1 MAGKI
6 RADTIQGDSQLKLNI
21 GEVTYIEVNAN
32 SFNIAQP
39 LNVTSTATFS
49 NTVTFSSSLG
59 NITTANL
66 TSTGNVSATG
76 TLNVSGVSTLAN
88 INSTGVST
96 FGGAQIGRIGALA
109 NVSLNVTPDFATN
122 NFFTLTLDG
131 NLTFQAPLNISTGQ
145 AGVIFLVQDGTG
157 SRAASFNTFYRFPA
171 QTAPTLT
178 TTAGAV
184 DMLTYVVKSSTEI
197 LCDVVLDIR

>member
-1 MAGKI
+1 
-6 RADTIQGDSQLKLNI
+6 L
-21 GEVTYIEVNAN
+21 
-32 SFNIAQP
+32 
-39 LNVTSTATFS
+39 
-49 NTVTFSSSLG
+49 TVT
-59 NITTANL
+59 
-66 TSTGNVSATG
+66 
-76 TLNVSGVSTLAN
+76 GVSTLAN

>member
-1 MAGKI
+1 MAGKL
-6 RADTIQGDSQLKLNI
+6 RADIIQGDSQLKLNI
-21 GEVTYIEVNAN
+21 GEITYIEVNSS

-39 LNVTSTATFS
+39 LNVSSTATFS
-49 NTVTFSSSLG
+49 NTITFSSSLG

-88 INSTGVST
+88 VNSTGVST
-96 FGGAQIGRIGALA
+96 FGGAQIGRITTLA
-109 NVSLNVTPDFATN
+109 NVASNVTPDFASN
-122 NFFTLTLDG
+122 NFFTMTMIG
-131 NLTFQAPLNISTGQ
+131 NFTFQAPLNISTGQ
-145 AGVIFLVQDGTG
+145 AGVIFLVQDGSG
-157 SRAASFNTFYRFPA
+157 SRTASFNTHYRFPA

-178 TTAGAV
+178 TTANAV

>member
-21 GEVTYIEVNAN
+21 GEVTYIEVNPS

-39 LNVTSTATFS
+39 LSVTSTATVS
-49 NTVTFSSSLG
+49 NTLTVT
-59 NITTANL
+59 
-66 TSTGNVSATG
+66 
-76 TLNVSGVSTLAN
+76 GVSTLAN

-96 FGGAQIGRIGALA
+96 FGGAQIGQIGALA

>member
-21 GEVTYIEVNAN
+21 GETTYIEVSAP

-39 LNVTSTATFS
+39 LNVQSTAVFTDSVSFS
-49 NTVTFSSSLG
+49 GSLG
-59 NITTANL
+59 NID
-66 TSTGNVSATG
+66 TGNIDATG
-76 TLNVSGVSTLAN
+76 TLSVSGVSTLAN
-88 INSTGVST
+88 VNSTGVST
-96 FGGAQIGRIGALA
+96 FGGAQIGQVGTLA
-109 NVSLNVTPDFATN
+109 IVSSNVTPDFASN
-122 NFFTLTLDG
+122 NFFTLTLDE
-131 NLTFQAPLNISTGQ
+131 NLTFQAPINISTGQ

-157 SRAASFNTFYRFPA
+157 SRTASFNTYYRFPA

-178 TTAGAV
+178 TTPDAV

>member
-21 GEVTYIEVNAN
+21 GETTYIEVSAP

-39 LNVTSTATFS
+39 LNVQSTAVFTDS
-49 NTVTFSSSLG
+49 VTFSGSLG
-59 NITTANL
+59 NID
-66 TSTGNVSATG
+66 TGNIDATG
-76 TLNVSGVSTLAN
+76 TLSVSGVSTLAN
-88 INSTGVST
+88 VNSTGVST
-96 FGGAQIGRIGALA
+96 FGGAQIGRITTLA
-109 NVSLNVTPDFATN
+109 NVSSNVTPDLASN

-157 SRAASFNTFYRFPA
+157 SRTASFNTFYRFPA

-178 TTAGAV
+178 TTANSV

>member
-21 GEVTYIEVNAN
+21 GETTYIEVSAS

-39 LNVTSTATFS
+39 LNVQ
-49 NTVTFSSSLG
+49 
-59 NITTANL
+59 TTAVF
-66 TSTGNVSATG
+66 TDAV
-76 TLNVSGVSTLAN
+76 TLNDTLSVSGVSTLAN
-88 INSTGVST
+88 VNSTGVST
-96 FGGAQIGRIGALA
+96 FGGAQIGRITTLA
-109 NVSLNVTPDFATN
+109 NVSSNVTPDFASN

-157 SRAASFNTFYRFPA
+157 SRTASFNTFYRFPA

-178 TTAGAV
+178 TTANSV